1 MCVALQKISC
11 CSGQTALKT
20 EPVRRYGTMLRDQMT
35 RIEGNLYSIQ
45 VDGKEKIVSFQFE
58 LLPNCGLPKNADA
71 EKCNFCSDHLHKLV
85 SDSVI
90 QGKITNQAKAAT
102 K

>member
-1 MCVALQKISC
+1 M
-11 CSGQTALKT
+11 
-20 EPVRRYGTMLRDQMT
+20 VRRRLC
-35 RIEGNLYSIQ
+35 
-45 VDGKEKIVSFQFE
+45 SFQFE
-58 LLPNCGLPKNADA
+58 LLPNCGLPKNADV

-90 QGKITNQAKAAT
+90 QGKITNEARAAI